1 MYKMLIVEDERWE
14 REGLTD
20 FLDWNSLGIELAGVA
35 CDGIEGLEKARE
47 LLPDIVITDIKMP
60 GMDGLKMSHAIRD
73 FLPDAKIVILTGY
86 DDFKLAKEAIDISA
100 NAYILKPVEEEELL
114 EALNRVLEE
123 CDRDRKKL
131 DDGKK
136 LEELLQENKA
146 AIGRELLS
154 GLLKGKAQAGVLQ
167 EIGQLGILPSCGRYA
182 VIAAGLSPDGVPSGS
197 PPEDNT
203 ESRAEEAFQLQGLEE
218 GIELP
223 LYFCPQDEVL
233 YAIVWAEDLTA
244 LDLNKAAGALVD
256 TVSRRGFKAAA
267 GIGAI
272 TANME
277 ELHVS
282 CRQSRDALNVALF
295 WGGRKTVSHDELDS
309 NHQEQVQKVGEFLVQ
324 GNYYTKQLM
333 HALRSADRER
343 LEELLE
349 EMFRFIEDN
358 KWAEKSMIVNLL
370 YGLLNETSLLFYNT
384 NLSELDEGTA
394 GALLLSLPDY
404 RSVRGYA
411 RSFFEKAISIIQDK
425 KGNKEEYVVR
435 KVEQIVMERFNSD
448 ISIKTIAAEIY
459 LSPNYLGSIFKKSMG
474 VPFND
479 YLCQYRME
487 KAKELLKSP
496 KNKVSKV
503 AAEVGIP
510 NSSYFC
516 QLFKE
521 MFGIAPGEYQ
531 DRILRGNI

>member
-1 MYKMLIVEDERWE
+1 
-14 REGLTD
+14 
-20 FLDWNSLGIELAGVA
+20 
-35 CDGIEGLEKARE
+35 
-47 LLPDIVITDIKMP
+47 
-60 GMDGLKMSHAIRD
+60 
-73 FLPDAKIVILTGY
+73 
-86 DDFKLAKEAIDISA
+86 
-100 NAYILKPVEEEELL
+100 
-114 EALNRVLEE
+114 
-123 CDRDRKKL
+123 
-131 DDGKK
+131 
-136 LEELLQENKA
+136 
-146 AIGRELLS
+146 
-154 GLLKGKAQAGVLQ
+154 
-167 EIGQLGILPSCGRYA
+167 
-182 VIAAGLSPDGVPSGS
+182 
-197 PPEDNT
+197 
-203 ESRAEEAFQLQGLEE
+203 
-218 GIELP
+218 
-223 LYFCPQDEVL
+223 
-233 YAIVWAEDLTA
+233 
-244 LDLNKAAGALVD
+244 
-256 TVSRRGFKAAA
+256 
-267 GIGAI
+267 
-272 TANME
+272 
-277 ELHVS
+277 
-282 CRQSRDALNVALF
+282 
-295 WGGRKTVSHDELDS
+295 
-309 NHQEQVQKVGEFLVQ
+309 
-324 GNYYTKQLM
+324 M